1 MPTRDLTD
9 LLMASRDSAIAIAF
23 IGGFLAVGIAE
34 TCFPRQRAG
43 TSEQRRWIANIGL
56 VILNLGLIATL
67 LPTASVLS
75 SILSLHPIPVIGPWF
90 AQISLVSIVA
100 GVLVIDVLHYA
111 AHRLFHAVPW
121 LWRLHAVH
129 HSDSEIDVTTSY
141 RHHPGEYVIASFAYT
156 IAHVLLGVSPV
167 AAALYSIIN
176 FLWTPF
182 THANLRLPAWAE
194 HVLAPLLVTPR
205 FHAIHHANNAADG
218 HSNYGMV
225 FSLWD
230 RIAGT
235 ARPPRA
241 NEAVTFGLIG
251 ETRPQARH
259 LLALLA
265 LPFMPSTFGGQD
277 LAGDRAVAAR
287 GRRGNE
293 NGDP

>member
-1 MPTRDLTD
+1 MSIRDLAD
-9 LLMASRDSAIAIAF
+9 MLMSSRNSAIAVAF

-34 TCFPRQRAG
+34 AFFPRQRAG
-43 TSEQRRWIANIGL
+43 TNEQRRWIANIGL
-56 VILNLGLIATL
+56 VIVNLGLIATL
-67 LPTASVLS
+67 MPTGSVLS
-75 SILSLHPIPVIGPWF
+75 STLALQPISGIGPWF
-90 AQISLVSIVA
+90 AEISLVSIVA
-100 GVLVIDVLHYA
+100 GVLVIDFLHYA

-176 FLWTPF
+176 FVWTPF

-205 FHAIHHANNAADG
+205 FHALHHANNAADG

-230 RIAGT
+230 RIAGS
-235 ARPPRA
+235 ARAPRA
-241 NEAVTFGLIG
+241 TETITFGLIG
-251 ETRPQARH
+251 EAQPQARH

-265 LPFMPSTFGGQD
+265 LPFTPSAYGGQD
-277 LAGDRAVAAR
+277 LGGDRAVATR